1 MCSAARATTCSR
13 HAAWRLTPRRA
24 EAGRRPL
31 PLLLT
36 RSGPACRG
44 AQLFDV
50 RTMREVSTF
59 KQHKREITALAWH
72 PVHPELF
79 VSGGFDGTIYFWSTQ
94 HAEPLEA
101 AIGSFGW
108 QAHESAVW
116 SLAWHPLGHLLAS
129 GSNDHAI
136 KFWCRSRPGDGKK
149 RAREDE
155 DKEEEARAAAT
166 LQPDAATLRCNPT
179 LQPCA

>member
-1 MCSAARATTCSR
+1 MHSHRM
-13 HAAWRLTPRRA
+13 HAP
-24 EAGRRPL
+24 
-31 PLLLT
+31 
-36 RSGPACRG
+36 C
-44 AQLFDV
+44 
-50 RTMREVSTF
+50 
-59 KQHKREITALAWH
+59 
-72 PVHPELF
+72 
-79 VSGGFDGTIYFWSTQ
+79 
-94 HAEPLEA
+94 
-101 AIGSFGW
+101 

-166 LQPDAATLRCNPT
+166 LQPDAATRRCNPMPDG
-179 LQPCA
+179 LQRHTPRPIAGTRVHVARMPKPMPKRMLMPMSTPMSTPTCTCCRWTRRPSAC

>member
-1 MCSAARATTCSR
+1 M
-13 HAAWRLTPRRA
+13 HAP
-24 EAGRRPL
+24 
-31 PLLLT
+31 
-36 RSGPACRG
+36 C
-44 AQLFDV
+44 
-50 RTMREVSTF
+50 
-59 KQHKREITALAWH
+59 
-72 PVHPELF
+72 
-79 VSGGFDGTIYFWSTQ
+79 
-94 HAEPLEA
+94 
-101 AIGSFGW
+101 

-166 LQPDAATLRCNPT
+166 LQPDAATRRCNPTLQPYAATLRCNPT
-179 LQPCA
+179 LQPYA